1 MRILKFHG
9 YSDDTF
15 GEYGETGQDVDNCG
29 SLEPVQ
35 CVVDCGV
42 QGRLMVIGQYSKASL
57 NNGCWM
63 VGVSKVGEYDDFPD
77 WKIMMGYCAEA
88 EYSSELVIEIP
99 DGFFD
104 LEWYRNGARVEE

>member
-1 MRILKFHG
+1 MRILKFYG

-35 CVVDCGV
+35 CTVDCGEH
-42 QGRLMVIGQYSKASL
+42 GRLMVIGQYSKASL

-63 VGVSKVGEYDDFPD
+63 VGVSKVEEYDEFPD
-77 WKIMMGYCAEA
+77 WKIRTEYCAKA

-99 DGFFD
+99 DGSFE
-104 LEWYRNGARVEE
+104 LEWYRNGAGVEE